1 MDSPRRADAVR
12 NREKLLAAAVD
23 AFGADGA
30 DVPLE
35 TIAARAGVG
44 VGTLYR
50 HFANR
55 SALVEAAYRHEVE
68 ALCDAAPDLLARH
81 AHAVDAL
88 REWSERF
95 VHYAA
100 TKRGMGA
107 ALRSAVGTDPTLFSQ
122 TRERIVGALALLLA
136 AGAADGSTRADADA
150 DDLWLAMGGV
160 WNIPLGDA
168 WEGQVR
174 RLLDLVID
182 GLRYGARTPD

>member
-55 SALVEAAYRHEVE
+55 SALVEAAY
-68 ALCDAAPDLLARH
+68 
-81 AHAVDAL
+81 
-88 REWSERF
+88 
-95 VHYAA
+95 
-100 TKRGMGA
+100 
-107 ALRSAVGTDPTLFSQ
+107 
-122 TRERIVGALALLLA
+122 
-136 AGAADGSTRADADA
+136 
-150 DDLWLAMGGV
+150 
-160 WNIPLGDA
+160 
-168 WEGQVR
+168 
-174 RLLDLVID
+174 
-182 GLRYGARTPD
+182 